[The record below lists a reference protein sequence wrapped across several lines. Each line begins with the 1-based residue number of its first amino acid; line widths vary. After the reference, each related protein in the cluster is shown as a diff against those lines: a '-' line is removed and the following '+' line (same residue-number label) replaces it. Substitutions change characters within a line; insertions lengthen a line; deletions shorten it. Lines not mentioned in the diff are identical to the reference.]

1 MRYGNHE
8 ALDGI
13 DLDVAAGEVVGVLGP
28 NGAGKTSFLRLLCGG
43 RRPTSGSIA
52 IPTRRADIGIA
63 GDESIHL
70 DALSGLENALIFA
83 ELGGLTRAS
92 ARPRVRALLTRFG
105 LDADAHRPVA
115 DYSFGMRRKLLLL
128 EALAHEPRLVVMDEP
143 TTGLDQQ
150 GRDALHQLLRERV
163 AAGAAVVLASNDP
176 LEPQRLCDRVLFLHR
191 GRIVLEGSPKGLIE
205 RLGGAERL
213 ELKRPD
219 LADVF
224 RAATGEVL
232 QPQ

>member
-1 MRYGNHE
+1 MRYGSHE
-8 ALDGI
+8 ALGGV
-13 DLDVAAGEVVGVLGP
+13 DLDVAAGEVVGILGP
-28 NGAGKTSFLRLLCGG
+28 NGAGKTSLLRLLCGG
-43 RRPTSGSIA
+43 RSPTSGSIT
-52 IPTRRADIGIA
+52 IPTSRADIGIA

-92 ARPRVRALLTRFG
+92 ARSRVCALLARFG
-105 LDADAHRPVA
+105 LDADADRAVS

-128 EALAHEPRLVVMDEP
+128 EALAHEPRLLVLDEP

-150 GRDALHQLLRERV
+150 GRDALHQVLRERV
-163 AAGAAVVLASNDP
+163 AAGAAAVLASNDP
-176 LEPQRLCDRVLFLHR
+176 IEPQRLCDRVLFLHR
-191 GRIVLEGSPKGLIE
+191 GRIVLEGSPADLIE
-205 RLGGAERL
+205 RFGGEERL
-213 ELKRPD
+213 ERRRPD